1 MCRLP
6 RVEELLL
13 SLQLG
18 LLTRQIFMVPIRYSG
33 PRRPPET
40 GAHSLAT
47 GPADRGLGSVGGLG
61 ALPWCSLG
69 NSAAHYHPQTPLPL
83 PGPSSPCSHT
93 GCSLVFD
100 HAFRAW
106 SETFFSSQPLTPP
119 PSEGGSII
127 FLDPAGIFDCHP
139 QCPTIYE
146 AVWILSLF

>member
-6 RVEELLL
+6 CVEELLL

-100 HAFRAW
+100 HPFRAW
-106 SETFFSSQPLTPP
+106 SETFSLPNLLLLLLLRVAPSSSLTLQA
-119 PSEGGSII
+119 SLIV
-127 FLDPAGIFDCHP
+127 
-139 QCPTIYE
+139 T
-146 AVWILSLF
+146 LSVQHL